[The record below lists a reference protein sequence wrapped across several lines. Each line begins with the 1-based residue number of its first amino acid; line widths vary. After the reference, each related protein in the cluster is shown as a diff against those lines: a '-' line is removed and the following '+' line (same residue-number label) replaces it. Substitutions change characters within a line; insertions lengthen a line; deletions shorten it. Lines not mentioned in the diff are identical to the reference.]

1 MAQEENTPKTSEF
14 LPNNVPLDLL
24 KHLNLIFST
33 LKIWAA
39 NVQVMYFVMYF
50 LIEFRDQGRKDSI
63 IDRFF
68 EGKGR
73 VLEN

>member
-24 KHLNLIFST
+24 RHLNLIFCT
-33 LKIWAA
+33 LKIWAE
-39 NVQVMYFVMYF
+39 MYSYVFCDVF
-50 LIEFRDQGRKDSI
+50 LIEFRDQGKKDSI

-68 EGKGR
+68 VGKGR